1 MIKKA
6 FLFPGQGVQY
16 IGMGK
21 TLCQNFKIASDVF
34 DEASDTLGIDVKKL
48 CFDSNLEELTLTENA
63 QPAILTL
70 SNAMYRVY
78 LDEIGV
84 KPDIMAGHSLG
95 EISALTCAGAIEFK
109 DAVRLAK
116 MRGKFMQEAVKKGEG
131 MMAAVQIRDV
141 EKLRNICK
149 EIQDKNEKVSISN
162 YNTGIQTVIAGTR
175 TGVSKAMDILEK
187 DGIKSTELNVSAPF
201 HCPMMQP
208 AADRFK
214 EEMAKYQY
222 SDPTCIVLSN
232 VTGMPYMGKAE
243 IPENLVKQ
251 IVSPVQWVESMNYM
265 KRSMVRYCLEIGP
278 KHVLREMMKKNIA
291 DIPVFSLDEEE
302 DIKDAKQY
310 IEKAY
315 VPFLSRCMGIAV
327 ATKNNNYNDQEY
339 ADGVVAPYMQIQQL
353 QEKIENEKRKATDE
367 EMNLAIEM
375 LKKVFATK
383 KVSEEEQKARFKQLF
398 NETGTEEKFAHLI

>member
-16 IGMGK
+16 MGMGK
-21 TLCQNFKIASDVF
+21 VLCQNFKAAAEVF
-34 DEASDTLGIDVKKL
+34 EEAGDSLGMDIGKL
-48 CFDSNLEELTLTENA
+48 CFDSSLEDLTLTENA
-63 QPAILTL
+63 QPAILTV
-70 SNAMYRVY
+70 STAMYRVY
-78 LDEIGV
+78 LNEIGV
-84 KPDIMAGHSLG
+84 RPDIMAGHSLG
-95 EISALTCAGAIEFK
+95 EISALTCAGAIQFK
-109 DAVRLAK
+109 DAVKLAR

-131 MMAAVQIRDV
+131 MMAAVQIRDI
-141 EKLRNICK
+141 EKLRGIC
-149 EIQDKNEKVSISN
+149 EELQGKNEQVSISN

-175 TGVSKAMDILEK
+175 SGVSKAMEILEK

-201 HCPMMQP
+201 HCPLMQP

-214 EEMAKYQY
+214 EELGKYRY
-222 SDPTCIVLSN
+222 SDPDCIVLSN
-232 VTGMPYMGKAE
+232 VTGQPYTGKEAVSD
-243 IPENLVKQ
+243 NLFRQ
-251 IVSPVQWVESMNYM
+251 IISPVQWTASMTYL

-302 DIKDAKQY
+302 DIKAAKQY

-315 VPFLSRCMGIAV
+315 IPFLARVMGIAV
-327 ATKNNNYNDQEY
+327 ATKNNNFNDQEY
-339 ADGVVAPYMQIQQL
+339 ADGVIAPYMKIQKL
-353 QEKIENEKRKATDE
+353 QTEIENEKRKATDE

-375 LKKVFATK
+375 LKKIFATK
-383 KVSEEEQKARFKQLF
+383 KVSEEEQKERFRQLF